1 MSKVEDAQQ
10 RLVDAV
16 KHLLVIDR
24 LAGEILINISREIR
38 PEGETLLDLE
48 WQQNQLVL
56 TGSAPQIMVTP
67 MDELVNDCHHQALHI
82 LWKHPIRYADT
93 TDSDLVIVACD
104 VAVNQYLPEP
114 PSGTMTLAKLMQ
126 ILRQPL
132 SAEQDSSYYLQK
144 LRQMNVQQRQRFNQ
158 EVKKEQLTSPEKLHQ
173 GWFNSGNDL
182 IRTGKL
188 ANVVRHST
196 EKLTEHQRGL
206 LSQSVQASLGI
217 SQNNYELPFRKAF
230 WKLIGPVS
238 DGYQASRARFNRR
251 QPQRLEL
258 PGKITRFVNQLYV
271 FIDQSGS
278 MSNKTVS
285 QIISLINQLAHQAGV
300 QMLVGDFDAQIQ
312 TPPQVVN
319 PQHHLKMER
328 HGGGGTSYQP
338 IFDYL
343 KGHNIVKSTP
353 VMIITD
359 GWGEEAIDP
368 HGFYRILW
376 LLTPD
381 GKLSVKDN
389 PGVTSRLKVQE

>member
-16 KHLLVIDR
+16 KQLLVIDR

-38 PEGETLLDLE
+38 TEGETLLDLE

-93 TDSDLVIVACD
+93 TDSDLVSVACD

-114 PSGTMTLAKLMQ
+114 PSGTMTLDKLMQ

-158 EVKKEQLTSPEKLHQ
+158 KVKKEQLTSPEKLHQ

-188 ANVVRHST
+188 ANVIRHST
-196 EKLTEHQRGL
+196 EKLTGHQRGL
-206 LSQSVQASLGI
+206 LPQAVQASLGI
-217 SQNNYELPFRKAF
+217 
-230 WKLIGPVS
+230 S

-343 KGHNIVKSTP
+343 KRHNITKSTP

-389 PGVTSRLKVQE
+389 PGVTSRLKV